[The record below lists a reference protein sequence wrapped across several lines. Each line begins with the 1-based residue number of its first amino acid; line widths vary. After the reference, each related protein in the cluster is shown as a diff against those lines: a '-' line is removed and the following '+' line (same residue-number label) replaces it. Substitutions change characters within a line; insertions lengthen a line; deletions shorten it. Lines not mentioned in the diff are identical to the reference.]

1 MGGYC
6 YDRQAA
12 GKYAGY
18 NREHSFGEFVQ
29 DYKGFGRVYMRK
41 LSTTAR
47 VLVKRTGLGCR

>member
-29 DYKGFGRVYMRK
+29 DYKGFGR
-41 LSTTAR
+41 
-47 VLVKRTGLGCR
+47 GHICED